1 MAGLSTKYNYDA
13 YLQHRNEQNQNQQNQ
28 GQNDTNTQQSVVMK
42 PMVPDNNTNVAKD
55 DAGMRGMM
63 KSTIATAS
71 HYGNPTARRM
81 TGMDGRDITIPN
93 QYEYDKGVGEQV
105 KGNVLVSSYDN
116 MVTPHIQDK
125 GGSLEQVQKPW
136 SEENKERSRSQSL
149 KFNNE
154 KDARYFGEHY
164 KEVAPMMNTYG
175 KKEDIDSTPQP
186 QEENRKHGWRD
197 WFKKTNDEEYENR
210 KRERIAAFS
219 DMIRHLA
226 NLHYVNQYATPQHI
240 ESAYGKVKA
249 EEKEQRKLRR
259 EQEKE
264 DRKWNWKVSEA
275 QRDQANKDRTYGL
288 GVRKD
293 KRAEELQP
301 YKKAEADKKAKRAE
315 YLAQKAAADA
325 EWAPKINDA
334 KEKRERAKASLDLEK
349 GKTERSKQAA
359 NNALAAQRRAKAAN
373 ERDSKLV
380 HFPTND
386 VNYLWAVNKNDVKVI
401 QTKLRSFA
409 KGRKWAKGYV
419 DEFGNLKK
427 GATDS
432 DLLNAA
438 MGNAHDPEVQ
448 RFLNTYGKR
457 VRSEYNEEQDYQL
470 K

>member
-1 MAGLSTKYNYDA
+1 MAGLSTKYGFGEYNKSRAEQKREINVGGNTLGQYA
-13 YLQHRNEQNQNQQNQ
+13 RNIPNNAPDVVPQQAQQKAPMQAPGVNDMPDKSLYTKTPEQMRQNAVAEKAQAQQREVQ
-28 GQNDTNTQQSVVMK
+28 RQQSAVEKFNTQQPAEKDPQGVERPTNPKDIADIQYGKRFDPVSMVRPDANVVR
-42 PMVPDNNTNVAKD
+42 D
-55 DAGMRGMM
+55 D
-63 KSTIATAS
+63 I
-71 HYGNPTARRM
+71 N
-81 TGMDGRDITIPN
+81 RDIEA
-93 QYEYDKGVGEQV
+93 Q
-105 KGNVLVSSYDN
+105 
-116 MVTPHIQDK
+116 
-125 GGSLEQVQKPW
+125 
-136 SEENKERSRSQSL
+136 
-149 KFNNE
+149 
-154 KDARYFGEHY
+154 
-164 KEVAPMMNTYG
+164 EV
-175 KKEDIDSTPQP
+175 E
-186 QEENRKHGWRD
+186 RKHGWRD
-197 WFKKTNDEEYENR
+197 WFRNTGDEEFENR

-249 EEKEQRKLRR
+249 EEKEERKLRR

-315 YLAQKAAADA
+315 YQAQKAALDV
-325 EWAPKINDA
+325 EWAPKINSA
-334 KEKRERAKASLDLEK
+334 KEQKERAAASLNLEK
-349 GKTERSKQAA
+349 KKTERSKQAA

-373 ERDSKLV
+373 ERDNKSV

-401 QTKLRSFA
+401 FTRLRSFA

>member
-1 MAGLSTKYNYDA
+1 MAGLSTKYGFGEYNKSRAEQKREMNVGDNNFGQYA
-13 YLQHRNEQNQNQQNQ
+13 RNIPNNAPDVAPQQAQQVAPMQAPGVNDMPDKSLYTKTPEQMQQNAVAEKAQ
-28 GQNDTNTQQSVVMK
+28 AQQREMQRQQSAVEKFNTQQ
-42 PMVPDNNTNVAKD
+42 PA
-55 DAGMRGMM
+55 
-63 KSTIATAS
+63 
-71 HYGNPTARRM
+71 
-81 TGMDGRDITIPN
+81 
-93 QYEYDKGVGEQV
+93 
-105 KGNVLVSSYDN
+105 
-116 MVTPHIQDK
+116 
-125 GGSLEQVQKPW
+125 
-136 SEENKERSRSQSL
+136 
-149 KFNNE
+149 E
-154 KDARYFGEHY
+154 KDPQGVERPTNPKDIADIQ
-164 KEVAPMMNTYG
+164 YG
-175 KKEDIDSTPQP
+175 KRFDPVSALRPDANIVRDNINEDIEP
-186 QEENRKHGWRD
+186 QEVERKHGWRD
-197 WFKKTNDEEYENR
+197 WFKKTDDEEYENR

-249 EEKEQRKLRR
+249 EEREQRKLKR
-259 EQEKE
+259 ERENE

-275 QRDQANKDRTYGL
+275 QRDQYNKDRTYGL
-288 GVRKD
+288 GVSKD
-293 KRAEELQP
+293 KREEALQP

-349 GKTERSKQAA
+349 KRTERSKQAA
-359 NNALAAQRRAKAAN
+359 NNALAAQRRAKEAN
-373 ERDSKLV
+373 ERDSRLV

-419 DEFGNLKK
+419 DELGNLKK
-427 GATDS
+427 GATDA

-457 VRSEYNEEQDYQL
+457 VRSEYDEEQDFQL

>member
-1 MAGLSTKYNYDA
+1 MAGLSTKYGFGEYNKSRAEQKREMNVGDNAFGQYS
-13 YLQHRNEQNQNQQNQ
+13 RNIPNNAPDVAPQQAQQVAPMQTPGVNDMPDKSLYTKTPEQMQQNAVAEKAQ
-28 GQNDTNTQQSVVMK
+28 AQQREVQRQQSAVEKFNTQQ
-42 PMVPDNNTNVAKD
+42 PA
-55 DAGMRGMM
+55 
-63 KSTIATAS
+63 
-71 HYGNPTARRM
+71 
-81 TGMDGRDITIPN
+81 
-93 QYEYDKGVGEQV
+93 
-105 KGNVLVSSYDN
+105 
-116 MVTPHIQDK
+116 
-125 GGSLEQVQKPW
+125 
-136 SEENKERSRSQSL
+136 
-149 KFNNE
+149 E
-154 KDARYFGEHY
+154 KDPQGVERPTNPKDIADIQ
-164 KEVAPMMNTYG
+164 YG
-175 KKEDIDSTPQP
+175 KRFDPVSTLRPDANIVRDNINEDIEP
-186 QEENRKHGWRD
+186 QEVERKHGWRD
-197 WFKKTNDEEYENR
+197 YFRNTGDEEYENR

-249 EEKEQRKLRR
+249 EEKEQRKLKR
-259 EQEKE
+259 EQAKE
-264 DRKWNWKVSEA
+264 DRKWYWKVSEA

-457 VRSEYNEEQDYQL
+457 VRSEYDEEQDFQL

>member
-1 MAGLSTKYNYDA
+1 MAGLSTKYGFGEYNKSRAEQKREMNVGGNNFGQYA
-13 YLQHRNEQNQNQQNQ
+13 RNIPNNAPDVAPQQAQQVAPMQTSGVNDMPDKSLYTKTPEQMRQNAVAEKAQAQQREVQ
-28 GQNDTNTQQSVVMK
+28 RQQSAVEKFNTQQ
-42 PMVPDNNTNVAKD
+42 PA
-55 DAGMRGMM
+55 
-63 KSTIATAS
+63 
-71 HYGNPTARRM
+71 
-81 TGMDGRDITIPN
+81 
-93 QYEYDKGVGEQV
+93 
-105 KGNVLVSSYDN
+105 
-116 MVTPHIQDK
+116 
-125 GGSLEQVQKPW
+125 
-136 SEENKERSRSQSL
+136 
-149 KFNNE
+149 E
-154 KDARYFGEHY
+154 KDPQGVERPTNPKDIADIQ
-164 KEVAPMMNTYG
+164 YG
-175 KKEDIDSTPQP
+175 RRFDPVSTLRPDANIVRDNINEDIEP
-186 QEENRKHGWRD
+186 QEVERKHGWRD
-197 WFKKTNDEEYENR
+197 YFRNTGDEEFENK

-249 EEKEQRKLRR
+249 EEKEERKLRR

-275 QRDQANKDRTYGL
+275 QRDQYNKDRTYGL

-427 GATDS
+427 GATDA

-457 VRSEYNEEQDYQL
+457 VRSEYDEEQDFQL

>member
-1 MAGLSTKYNYDA
+1 MAGLSTKYGFGEYNKSRAEQKREMNVGDNQFGKYARNLPNNNPDTVSKQPTPDKPQTPSDA
-13 YLQHRNEQNQNQQNQ
+13 NDVTPQEFYTKTPEQMRQNAVAEKAQAQQREAQ
-28 GQNDTNTQQSVVMK
+28 RQQSAVEKFNTQQ
-42 PMVPDNNTNVAKD
+42 PA
-55 DAGMRGMM
+55 
-63 KSTIATAS
+63 
-71 HYGNPTARRM
+71 
-81 TGMDGRDITIPN
+81 
-93 QYEYDKGVGEQV
+93 
-105 KGNVLVSSYDN
+105 
-116 MVTPHIQDK
+116 
-125 GGSLEQVQKPW
+125 
-136 SEENKERSRSQSL
+136 
-149 KFNNE
+149 E
-154 KDARYFGEHY
+154 KDPQGVERPTNP
-164 KEVAPMMNTYG
+164 KDVADMVYG
-175 KKEDIDSTPQP
+175 KRIDPVSTLRPDANIVRDNINEDIEP
-186 QEENRKHGWRD
+186 QEVKRKHGWRD
-197 WFKKTNDEEYENR
+197 YFRNTGDEEFENR
-210 KRERIAAFS
+210 KRERVAAFS

-226 NLHYVNQYATPQHI
+226 NLYYVNQYATPQHI

-249 EEKEQRKLRR
+249 EEREQRKLKR

-264 DRKWNWKVSEA
+264 DRKWDWKISEA

-288 GVRKD
+288 GVKKD
-293 KRAEELQP
+293 KREEEVQP

-409 KGRKWAKGYV
+409 KGRQWAKGYV

-427 GATDS
+427 GATDA

-457 VRSEYNEEQDYQL
+457 VRSEYDEEQDFQL